1 MLLLDIHRRQLSGLP
16 SLFGTDWGSN
26 ETLLPFF
33 SNPQGSNRPAYSLF
47 DAHRWNAVIEQW
59 FRNHSA
65 EHLPNHIIT
74 QLNEIGN
81 PDNFISQ
88 LLIEAL
94 IFDVALI
101 RSGFW

>member
-1 MLLLDIHRRQLSGLP
+1 MPIDG
-16 SLFGTDWGSN
+16 
-26 ETLLPFF
+26 
-33 SNPQGSNRPAYSLF
+33 
-47 DAHRWNAVIEQW
+47 AVIEQW
-59 FRNHSA
+59 FRNRSA

-94 IFDVALI
+94 IFDVGLDSFRFLVVLNSIELNHEFQPFASI
-101 RSGFW
+101 VRPYASA